1 MPAPYPSSFLLRGGL
16 PDGDHPYYD
25 QDKEPLLQ
33 VNTRGGGSGMRSA
46 QVVLALTLSILAWR
60 GSVAADEISQLRF
73 RKIQLDARFRSEGV
87 AVGDFDGDGKNDI
100 AAGFVWYRAPRFEM
114 HVITEQPPSGG
125 GALAGKPPH
134 FKPKGY
140 SNSFANFAED
150 VNGDGWLDLIVVDFP
165 GTPTWWYENPGQL
178 GKLWTK
184 RLITPVTNNESPLLI
199 DLTGDGQRELVAAF
213 APDPDNTDGPAR
225 QMAYFRRSA
234 DPNARWSTHPISVL
248 GASGCQ
254 RYSHGLGVGDV
265 NGDDRLDVLCANG
278 WWQAP
283 AAAAA
288 SWEFH
293 AAEFGEPAK
302 GENRA
307 AQMFVVD
314 LDGDGDGDVLS
325 SSPHAFGIWWHEQQ
339 ANGGWTRHEIDKHF
353 SQSHGMCLADIN
365 EDGLPDLV
373 TGKRWW
379 AHGGGDPGGDQ
390 PAVFFWYE
398 LTRENGKPRWV
409 AHQFDD
415 DSGPGTQFEVNDVD
429 GDGRLDVVSANKKGV
444 YLFLQTRD

>member
-1 MPAPYPSSFLLRGGL
+1 
-16 PDGDHPYYD
+16 
-25 QDKEPLLQ
+25 
-33 VNTRGGGSGMRSA
+33 MRSA
-46 QVVLALTLSILAWR
+46 QTVLALTLSVLVWR
-60 GSVAADEISQLRF
+60 GGVTADEPPQLRF

-87 AVGDFDGDGKNDI
+87 AVADFDRDGKRDI

-114 HVITEQPPSGG
+114 HVIAEQPPSDG

-134 FKPKGY
+134 YQPKGY

-150 VNGDGWLDLIVVDFP
+150 VNGDGWLDLIVIDFP
-165 GTPTWWYENPGQL
+165 GKPTWWYENPRQL

-199 DLTGDGQRELVAAF
+199 DLTGDGQRELVAAL
-213 APDPDNTDGPAR
+213 APDPANTDGPER

-248 GASGCQ
+248 GAPGCR

-265 NGDDRLDVLCANG
+265 NGDNRLDVLCANG

-283 AAAAA
+283 TAAASSS

-302 GENRA
+302 DENRA

-339 ANGGWTRHEIDKHF
+339 PNGGWIRHEIDKRF

-365 EDGLPDLV
+365 GDGLPDLV

-398 LTRENGKPRWV
+398 LKRENGKPRWV

-415 DSGPGTQFEVNDVD
+415 NSGPGTQFEVNDVD
-429 GDGRLDVVSANKKGV
+429 GDGQLDVVSANKKGV